1 MLHCLFAKRE
11 DGGLCEKRN
20 VIQSNRW
27 RLNNKFTRS
36 YPKSLRELHN
46 SKSRVLSD
54 RFFALL
60 QSPKFL
66 VLKRIKW
73 CICNWWLFWPELF
86 SFPFVQ
92 MYSDRKQKFDTWTD
106 DDQALTGT
114 RGYSTTRFSDH
125 YSYPTRKI
133 LLLDRVV
140 E

>member
-11 DGGLCEKRN
+11 DGGVCEKRN

-54 RFFALL
+54 QFFALL

-66 VLKRIKW
+66 VSKRINGVFAIGGCSGLNYFRSPLYK
-73 CICNWWLFWPELF
+73 CI
-86 SFPFVQ
+86 
-92 MYSDRKQKFDTWTD
+92 
-106 DDQALTGT
+106 LTENRNLTLGPMT
-114 RGYSTTRFSDH
+114 TGVKGRGGKVRG
-125 YSYPTRKI
+125 R
-133 LLLDRVV
+133 
-140 E
+140 